1 MENIMKILNNFP
13 KTVTRLD
20 WCEVDDVVFEYEI
33 VDVVYEYDDE
43 GRAHPEHAATVR
55 LLTVNAQQPTKEV
68 VQKFQELIYRK
79 RLVVDMTVE
88 LD

>member
-1 MENIMKILNNFP
+1 MENIMEVLNNFP

-20 WCEVDDVVFEYEI
+20 WCEVDGVVFDYEI
-33 VDVVYEYDDE
+33 VDVVHEYDDE
-43 GRAHPEHAATVR
+43 GRVYPEHAATVR

-68 VQKFQELIYRK
+68 IQKFQELIDKK

-88 LD
+88 PD